1 MERDCV
7 NRQDESMNYIVL
19 DLEWNQCADGPEG
32 TIEHLP
38 FEIMEIGAVKLDEN
52 FQERDEFHRLIRPQ
66 VYRQLHP
73 KITEVTHMDPEELN
87 QRGVPFRCAMEEFLK
102 WCGSDYRFVT
112 WGSMDLT
119 ELQRNMTYFQVEIP
133 FPCPLLYYDAQKLY
147 CLLYG
152 DGKTKISLDQAVAE
166 QRLTADGHFHQALA
180 DARYTGRILA
190 GMDFKKARP
199 YVSVDYYHLPE
210 SREEEVFLRFPDYT
224 KYVSSVFPSREM
236 ALQDKVVTD
245 MVCPVCNRMLRKKV
259 RWFPMGQR
267 SCCGL
272 AVCPEHGMVKGK
284 LRVRREEY
292 GGTYVIKTM
301 KAATEEEADLI
312 RQKHEEGRKK
322 RNSRNHIR
330 QQKRRKTPQKNTH

>member
-1 MERDCV
+1 
-7 NRQDESMNYIVL
+7 MNYIVF

-38 FEIMEIGAVKLDEN
+38 FEIMEIGAVKLNED
-52 FQERDEFHRLIRPQ
+52 FQETGEFHRLVRPQ

-73 KITEVTHMDPEELN
+73 KITEVTHMDAGRLKR
-87 QRGVPFRCAMEEFLK
+87 RGVPFRQAAREFLD
-102 WCGSDYRFVT
+102 WCGGEYRFVT

-119 ELQRNMTYFQVEIP
+119 ELQRNMAYFQVANP
-133 FPCPLLYYDAQKLY
+133 FSCPLLYYDAQKLY

-152 DGKTKISLDQAVAE
+152 DGKMKISLDQAVAE
-166 QRLTADGHFHQALA
+166 QGLHKGGHFHQALA
-180 DARYTGRILA
+180 DARYTGQIFG
-190 GMDFKKARP
+190 GMDFEKVRP
-199 YVSVDYYHLPE
+199 YVSVDYYRLPR
-210 SREEEVFLRFPDYT
+210 SREDEIFLRFPDYF
-224 KYVSSVFPSREM
+224 KYVSSVFPTREE

-259 RWFPMGQR
+259 RWFPLGQR
-267 SCCGL
+267 ACCGL
-272 AVCPEHGMVKGK
+272 AVCPEHGLVKGK

-322 RNSRNHIR
+322 RNSRNHMR
-330 QQKRRKTPQKNTH
+330 QQVRRKTSSKKRPV